1 MKKITLT
8 LIAVALISSLLLTS
22 SAMALRCGWGMRMG
36 GVGCILGPGAC
47 GPFWIPN
54 LTAEQSAKLTELQKN
69 FIEETS
75 KLRSELAVKR
85 IELHQLFAQPQPN
98 LEELMA
104 KQKGLS
110 HLQSQLQ
117 QKCLRKQS
125 EMRKI
130 LPEEQLSQIPY
141 GYGFTA
147 DPFPNYS
154 PRRMRGYG
162 PPRGQGFTP
171 GRGGAW
177 GKRWG
182 RRPWW

>member
-85 IELHQLFAQPQPN
+85 IELNQLLAQLHPN
-98 LEELMA
+98 PEEVIA
-104 KQKGLS
+104 KQKELS

-117 QKCLRKQS
+117 QKCVSNQL

-130 LPEEQLSQIPY
+130 IPEEQLSQIPY

-154 PRRMRGYG
+154 PRRMRGCG
-162 PPRGQGFTP
+162 PPQGQSFAP
-171 GRGGAW
+171 GRGGAC
-177 GKRWG
+177 GNRWG
-182 RRPWW
+182 CRPWW